1 MEDDDAESY
10 DPAIEKFG
18 DEELVAEYGKPERI
32 QELVDAG
39 NVVTANAILAACYT
53 GSEHTLE
60 ILLSERP
67 DPEVRLPGVDRKYS
81 GVKSG
86 SASSDVSPNFG
97 VDKREWYPLQHA
109 VTGPFQGYGGK
120 EASNRVTG
128 VLLLY
133 KPDFFATFKQ
143 PIWRSDPFPF
153 PGDKDLRDGDISTPT
168 SHTSSDEYLHS
179 LDMVDGEWQK
189 KPDPEC
195 GYGLR
200 SVLHSLFEDG
210 AFIKPILGHPNLD
223 LDLSQRD
230 PQGRTLLHSA
240 CRSAVGAD
248 AIIDAVIEDIFGEL
262 RNKPLI
268 APEAS
273 ETSLFHTLRKRGADL
288 LVEDY
293 NGKNILHH
301 LLEARTPHPYST
313 RPPLIRNTLKYILKH
328 ETSLV
333 NRPDRHGTY
342 PLHAALQRLRGQ
354 LELTIWLE
362 DSPLEPVVHDILDG
376 GANATTHDSR
386 GNNALHYLADNGL
399 AEQWRGIEARALARR
414 FCEAGVDVNARNNQ
428 GRTPLEIL
436 MDDSGKLHKALWS
449 RNAMWQNSPPS
460 LEQIDQEVF
469 TMFDESGARWTEQ
482 DPQGRTLL
490 HLAAKYST
498 PKTAFRIQYLLNKG
512 ANPSLKDPEGR
523 TVTDL
528 AMESDNKMALEAL
541 QDDHRSENPNR
552 YSINTR

>member
-1 MEDDDAESY
+1 MEDDDSEPY

-18 DEELVAEYGKPERI
+18 DEELVAAYGDSQRV

-53 GSEHTLE
+53 GREKTLE
-60 ILLSERP
+60 ILLSVRP
-67 DPEVRLPGVDRKYS
+67 DPKVRLPAADRKFTEVRS
-81 GVKSG
+81 VSEL
-86 SASSDVSPNFG
+86 SDFSPTFG

-120 EASNRVTG
+120 EASNRVTS
-128 VLLLY
+128 VLLRH
-133 KPDFFATFKQ
+133 KPDLFASFKQ

-153 PGDKDLRDGDISTPT
+153 PEKLHTEDDNASTPT
-168 SHTSSDEYLHS
+168 SEISSDEYLNS

-200 SVLHSLFEDG
+200 SVLHSLLEDG
-210 AFIKPILGHPNLD
+210 AFIKPILEHPNLD
-223 LDLSQRD
+223 LDFSQRD

-240 CRSAVGAD
+240 CRSAVGVD

-273 ETSLFHTLRKRGADL
+273 ETSLFHILRKRGANMS
-288 LVEDY
+288 VKDY
-293 NGKNILHH
+293 NGKNIIHH

-328 ETSLV
+328 ETTLV
-333 NRPDRHGTY
+333 NQPDRHGTY
-342 PLHAALQRLRGQ
+342 PLHTALQRLRGQ
-354 LELTIWLE
+354 LETTIWLE
-362 DSPLEPVVHDILDG
+362 DSPLELVVHDILDA

-399 AEQWRGIEARALARR
+399 AEQWRGIEARVLARR

-449 RNAMWQNSPPS
+449 RNTMGQTPPPPS
-460 LEQIDQEVF
+460 LAQIDQEVF
-469 TMFDESGARWTEQ
+469 TMLDKSGARWTEQ
-482 DPQGRTLL
+482 DSRSCTLL
-490 HLAAKYST
+490 HITARHST
-498 PKTAFRIQYLLNKG
+498 PKTAFRVRYLLLKG
-512 ANPSLKDPEGR
+512 VDPSLKDQKGR
-523 TVTDL
+523 TVTDI
-528 AMESDNKMALEAL
+528 AKEFDNKVALKAL
-541 QDDHRSENPNR
+541 QDDCTVH
-552 YSINTR
+552 I